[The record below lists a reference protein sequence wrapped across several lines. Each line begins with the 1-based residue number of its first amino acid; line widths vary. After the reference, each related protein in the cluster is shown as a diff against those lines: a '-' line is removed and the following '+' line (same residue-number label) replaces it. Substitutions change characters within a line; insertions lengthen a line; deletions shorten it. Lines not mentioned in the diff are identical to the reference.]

1 MCASSDIT
9 TTPNA
14 TAPGLRE
21 LFRPVLV
28 HKRKLILANFFA
40 FIAVLASV
48 PVPLLMPL
56 LVDEVLLNK
65 PGKLIT
71 LTQVFFPAA
80 WWGPVLYICSLLVV
94 TMLLRIVTITFG
106 VLQTR
111 QFTLIAKDIT
121 YRLRVA
127 LLTRLQTISLSE
139 YETLGSGKIASHLV
153 TDMNTIDE
161 FIGSAISKF
170 LIASLSVIGISIV
183 LLWLHWQLA
192 LFILFLNPLVI
203 FFTVSLGKKVKQLKR
218 QENRAVETFQQALI
232 ETLDG
237 IRQIRAS
244 HREQYYIKNVIDRA
258 RGIRSN
264 AAEFAWRSDAA
275 SRFSFGVFLMG
286 FDSFRA
292 ISMLMVVFSNLS
304 IGEMMAV
311 FGYLWF
317 MMGPVQEL
325 LSIQYN
331 FFSARAAQQRI
342 NKLQQLRAEPVYPH
356 TQNPFEGKSTVGIRL
371 ENLVFAYGARE
382 PVLQDISLNIKPGE
396 KIALVGASGGGK
408 STLAQVLLGLYPL
421 QSGMV
426 YFDEIPVTEIGFD
439 IVRQH
444 VAIVLQQPA
453 LFNDTLRNNLTMG
466 MHAADD
472 LLWQALTIAQ
482 LATTVRDLPQG
493 LDTMIGQDGVRLS
506 GGQQQ
511 RLAIAR
517 MILANPN
524 VVILDEAT
532 SALDTQTE
540 AQLHAAL
547 HTFLQGR
554 TTLIIAHRLS
564 AVKQADHVYVF
575 DAGQIIEQG
584 HHDELIQSGGIYQR
598 LYGNQ

>member
-1 MCASSDIT
+1 MSTSIDISAAAQ
-9 TTPNA
+9 PA
-14 TAPGLRE
+14 APGLRE
-21 LFRPVLV
+21 IFRPVLA
-28 HKRKLILANFFA
+28 HKRSLVLANVFA
-40 FIAVLASV
+40 LIAVLASV

-65 PGKLIT
+65 PGKLIAFI
-71 LTQVFFPAA
+71 QQFFPVT
-80 WWGPVLYICSLLVV
+80 WWGPVLYICSLLLV
-94 TMLLRIVTITFG
+94 TMLLRFITITFG

-139 YETLGSGKIASHLV
+139 YETLGSGKVASHLV
-153 TDMNTIDE
+153 TDMNTIDD

-170 LIASLSVIGISIV
+170 LIALLSILGVSAV

-203 FFTVSLGKKVKQLKR
+203 FFTVTLGKKVKQLKR
-218 QENRAVETFQQALI
+218 RENRAVELFQQALI

-244 HREQYYIKNVIDRA
+244 HREQHYIKGIIDRA

-325 LSIQYN
+325 LSIQYH

-342 NKLQQLRAEPVYPH
+342 NNLQQLRSEPVYPH
-356 TQNPFEGKSTVGIRL
+356 LHNPFTNKTTVGIRL
-371 ENLVFAYGARE
+371 EHLVFAYGERE
-382 PVLQDISLNIKPGE
+382 PVLQDICLTIRPGE

-426 YFDEIPVTEIGFD
+426 YFDDIPVTQIGLD
-439 IVRQH
+439 VVRQY

-466 MHAADD
+466 IAATDER
-472 LLWQALTIAQ
+472 LWQALTIAQ
-482 LATTVRDLPQG
+482 LADTVRALPQA
-493 LDTMIGQDGVRLS
+493 LDTLIGQDGVRLS

-517 MILANPN
+517 MILSDPK

-532 SALDTQTE
+532 SALDTHTE
-540 AQLHAAL
+540 AQLHSAL
-547 HTFLQGR
+547 HHFLQNR

-564 AVKQADHVYVF
+564 AVKQAGHVYVF

-584 HHDELIQSGGIYQR
+584 HHDDLIQGGGIYQR
-598 LYGNQ
+598 LYGTQ

>member
-1 MCASSDIT
+1 MSIT
-9 TTPNA
+9 VN
-14 TAPGLRE
+14 TAARLHPTGPGLRE

-28 HKRKLILANFFA
+28 HKRSLILANIFA
-40 FIAVLASV
+40 FIAVMASV

-65 PGKLIT
+65 PGKLIASI
-71 LTQVFFPAA
+71 QAFFPAA

-94 TMLLRIVTITFG
+94 TMLLRIITISFG

-139 YETLGSGKIASHLV
+139 YETLGSGKVASHLV

-170 LIASLSVIGISIV
+170 LIALLSVIGISGV

-192 LFILFLNPLVI
+192 LFILLLNPLVI
-203 FFTVSLGKKVKQLKR
+203 FFTLSLGNKVKQLKR
-218 QENRAVETFQQALI
+218 QENRAVEVFQQALI

-244 HREQYYIKNVIDRA
+244 HREQYYIKSVIDRA

-292 ISMLMVVFSNLS
+292 ISMLMVVFSNLT

-325 LSIQYN
+325 LSIQYH

-342 NKLQQLRAEPVYPH
+342 NNLQQLRSEPIYPH
-356 TQNPFEGKSTVGIRL
+356 THNPFVAKTTVGIRL
-371 ENLVFAYGARE
+371 EHLVFAYGERE
-382 PVLQDISLNIKPGE
+382 PVLQDISLTIKPGE

-426 YFDEIPVTEIGFD
+426 YFDEIPVTEIGLD
-439 IVRQH
+439 VVRQH

-466 MHAADD
+466 IPASDEQ
-472 LLWQALTIAQ
+472 LWQALTIAQ
-482 LATTVRDLPQG
+482 LTDTVRDLPQG
-493 LDTMIGQDGVRLS
+493 LDTLIGQDGVRLS

-517 MILANPN
+517 MILAKPK

-532 SALDTQTE
+532 SALDTHTE
-540 AQLHAAL
+540 SQLHTAL
-547 HTFLQGR
+547 HNFLQDR